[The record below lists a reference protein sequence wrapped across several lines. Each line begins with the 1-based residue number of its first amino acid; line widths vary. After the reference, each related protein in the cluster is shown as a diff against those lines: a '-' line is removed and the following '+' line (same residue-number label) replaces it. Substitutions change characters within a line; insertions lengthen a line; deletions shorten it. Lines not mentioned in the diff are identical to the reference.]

1 MIYNYYNTTY
11 YSIYNMIR
19 NNDNLL
25 LNHISIILNYYTTIN
40 IENDDMIYYIL
51 NDNIAKLY
59 ICNKSLTYIC
69 KKILL

>member
-51 NDNIAKLY
+51 NDNFAKLY
-59 ICNKSLTYIC
+59 ICNKAY
-69 KKILL
+69 KYN